1 MSGDVLAALARALRQ
16 ARANRGSE
24 QRGARILF
32 DVLSQDG
39 WRLVRRATTDRE
51 RLTPRGPLVPTDLAV
66 IVVREG
72 RVAIVRSRGAPPSVM
87 PPAMVRD
94 LVYDMA
100 AQALA
105 DLTGGDQK
113 GDAQ

>member
-1 MSGDVLAALARALRQ
+1 MSGAPKTGLAA
-16 ARANRGSE
+16 GP
-24 QRGARILF
+24 
-32 DVLSQDG
+32 
-39 WRLVRRATTDRE
+39 RRATTDRE